1 MVNDVDLGKLATQ
14 VRRDALRMVYAAQ
27 SGHPGGAM
35 GCVEYFLA
43 LYFGVMK
50 HEPSRFALDGRDED
64 VFILSNGHICAAWY
78 SVLARSGYF
87 PIEELGTFRKIGSRL
102 QGHPSPA
109 KGLPGVRVATGS
121 LGQGLSVACGFALG
135 KKLAQDPRR
144 VYVLMGDGETQEGQ
158 VWEAAMFAAHHR
170 LDNLVAAI
178 DLNYKQIDGD
188 VPKVMGVDP
197 VAEKWT
203 AFGWDARVVESGNDL
218 GAVTAALQAAEA
230 QDGRPKMLVL
240 RTVMGKGVDFM
251 ENDYRWHGKAPNDAQ
266 FEAAI
271 AQLPRQYEEFL

>member
-1 MVNDVDLGKLATQ
+1 MDLVKLATQ
-14 VRRDALRMVYAAQ
+14 VRRDALRMVYGAQ

-35 GCVEYFLA
+35 GCVEYFLV
-43 LYFGVMK
+43 LYFRMMK
-50 HEPSRFALDGRDED
+50 HEPARFSLDGRDED
-64 VFILSNGHICAAWY
+64 VFILSNGHICAGWY

-121 LGQGLSVACGFALG
+121 LGQGLSVGCGFAVG
-135 KKLAQDPRR
+135 KKLAQDSRR
-144 VYVLMGDGETQEGQ
+144 VFVLMGDGETQEGQ

-188 VPKVMGVDP
+188 VPQVMGVDP
-197 VAEKWT
+197 VAEKWR
-203 AFGWDARVVESGNDL
+203 AFGWDVCVVENGNDL
-218 GAVTAALQAAEA
+218 DAVTDALQSAVKA
-230 QDGRPKMLVL
+230 DGRPKMLVL

-251 ENDYRWHGKAPNDAQ
+251 ENDYRWHGKAPNQAQ
-266 FEAAI
+266 FDVAI
-271 AQLPRQYEEFL
+271 AQLPQQYEEF

>member
-1 MVNDVDLGKLATQ
+1 MDLVKLATQ
-14 VRRDALRMVYAAQ
+14 VRRDALRMVYGAQ

-43 LYFGVMK
+43 LYFRMMK
-50 HEPSRFALDGRDED
+50 HEPARFSLDGRDED
-64 VFILSNGHICAAWY
+64 VFILSNGHICAGWY

-121 LGQGLSVACGFALG
+121 LGQGLSVGCGFAVG
-135 KKLAQDPRR
+135 KKLAQDSRR
-144 VYVLMGDGETQEGQ
+144 VFVLMGDGETQEGQ

-188 VPKVMGVDP
+188 VPQVMGVDP
-197 VAEKWT
+197 VAEKWR
-203 AFGWDARVVESGNDL
+203 AFGWDVCVVENGNDL
-218 GAVTAALQAAEA
+218 DAVTDALQSAVKA
-230 QDGRPKMLVL
+230 DGRPKMLVL

-251 ENDYRWHGKAPNDAQ
+251 ENDYRWHGKAPNQAQ
-266 FEAAI
+266 FDVAI
-271 AQLPRQYEEFL
+271 AQLPQQYEEF